1 MELRSREMTEQ
12 TFNRSGKIGGSWVW
26 GVSSGG
32 GEEQKESDIRGK
44 QNQWAAYL

>member
-1 MELRSREMTEQ
+1 MTEQ